1 MSESSIIY
9 DSIVLVVA
17 LTLIVLIGIW
27 FFGRYLFGGRYHRLH
42 DSPSYAL
49 FVEALRLNRQNQGYE
64 FNRSINALTNYLGEF
79 LEKRNDF
86 WTYYG
91 QIIICIFI
99 VAILAILLLTGKIS
113 AEAGL
118 PILSAISGF
127 AIAKGGSG
135 RNKSNDNLPNSNG

>member
-1 MSESSIIY
+1 MDEASIIY
-9 DSIVLVVA
+9 SSIQLVVF
-17 LTLIVLIGIW
+17 LTLIFLMGIW
-27 FFGRYLFGGRYHRLH
+27 FFGRYLFGGRYDRLH

-49 FVEALRLNRQNQGYE
+49 FVEALRSNRQNQGYE
-64 FNRSINALTNYLGEF
+64 FNRSINALVNYLGEF
-79 LEKRNDF
+79 LEKRNEF

-127 AIAKGGSG
+127 AIAKGGGS
-135 RNKSNDNLPNSNG
+135 RTKSNDSLPNSNG